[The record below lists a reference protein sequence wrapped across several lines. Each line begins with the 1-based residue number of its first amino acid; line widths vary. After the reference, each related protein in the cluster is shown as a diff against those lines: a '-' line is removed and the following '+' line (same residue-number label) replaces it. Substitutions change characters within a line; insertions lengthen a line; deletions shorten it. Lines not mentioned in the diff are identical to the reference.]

1 VILSETH
8 GHEGGRSHASRFLF
22 PLVLYGGT
30 LGSVV
35 DASHLMDG
43 EDLVVGEN
51 EQFFFPDVVRLV
63 GGRGRYLIII
73 LGFDAPATNTLVS
86 KN

>member
-1 VILSETH
+1 
-8 GHEGGRSHASRFLF
+8 
-22 PLVLYGGT
+22 
-30 LGSVV
+30 LGFVF

-43 EDLVVGEN
+43 EDFVVGEN

-63 GGRGRYLIII
+63 VGRGRYLIII
-73 LGFDAPATNTLVS
+73 LGFDAPAANTLVS